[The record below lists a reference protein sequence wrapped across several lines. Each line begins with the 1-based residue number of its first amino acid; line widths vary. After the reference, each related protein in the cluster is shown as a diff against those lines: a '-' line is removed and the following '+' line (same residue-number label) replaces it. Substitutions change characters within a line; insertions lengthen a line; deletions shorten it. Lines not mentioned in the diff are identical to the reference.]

1 MDGPETHKQ
10 TKRHQAG
17 GTGGGTGG
25 GRDGG
30 IESKDL
36 ARELTGDLLCARC
49 GYNLRGLSILGV
61 CAECGLPVKA
71 SILATIDPL
80 ADEIREI
87 KHPLIVQ
94 WGFVLWGLGAFLA
107 CVVIWV
113 IRATEILD
121 RLGIATAGV
130 PLWLPQAAVG
140 LVLVSG
146 LGSLVLIHPHDG
158 IRRRDRRRAMLGA
171 LCYVPLALAMWWT
184 LVQVDAGAAAVYA
197 RIGDIPPERSA
208 LRLVAGMSIVGIT
221 LLLRP
226 NALRLALRSVLV
238 RTGRVDRQPMTAL
251 AAAAGLAMV
260 GDVLHLLVPYAPGAS
275 GDLVFV
281 SGVAAIAAGSLL
293 LTVGL
298 FSLLLDVW
306 RIRPLIAAPGIGLV
320 DIFDSGEDR
329 NEDRGEDSGGDGAG
343 KRGGTST

>member
-1 MDGPETHKQ
+1 MDGQ
-10 TKRHQAG
+10 
-17 GTGGGTGG
+17 
-25 GRDGG
+25 GRDTQDAEQARSRSRAR
-30 IESKDL
+30 ESRDI

-71 SILATIDPL
+71 TILAAIDPL

-87 KHPLIVQ
+87 KHPLVVQ
-94 WGFVLWGLGAFLA
+94 WGVILWGLGAFVASVTL
-107 CVVIWV
+107 WL
-113 IRATEILD
+113 IRSTEFLD
-121 RLGIATAGV
+121 RLGLDAAF
-130 PLWLPQAAVG
+130 PLWLPQVAVG
-140 LVLVSG
+140 SVLVSG
-146 LGSLVLIHPHDG
+146 LGSLVLVHPHDG
-158 IRRRDRRRAMLGA
+158 IRRRDSLRALLGA
-171 LCYVPLALAMWWT
+171 ACYLPLVLAMWAI
-184 LVQVDAGAAAVYA
+184 LANVDAGAAAVYA
-197 RIGDIPPERSA
+197 RIGDIPPERSI
-208 LRLVAGMSIVGIT
+208 LRLVAGASIVGIA

-260 GDVLHLLVPYAPGAS
+260 GDLLHLLVPYAPGGS

-281 SGVAAIAAGSLL
+281 AGVAAIAAGSLL

-298 FSLLLDVW
+298 LSLLLDVW

-320 DIFDSGEDR
+320 DIFDEKRKQDA
-329 NEDRGEDSGGDGAG
+329 GGD
-343 KRGGTST
+343 SL